1 MKKTFLPILTAA
13 LLAGLSSTHAESL
26 IRITEAMANGDIA
39 DWFEIRNF
47 GSSTY
52 SLLNHRMDDGS
63 FNIANSV
70 ALTGIDDIAAGETVV
85 FIEGTSTT
93 ANTFRTN
100 WGLDSSVKIG
110 FYSGSQLSF
119 SAGGDGLTLFSNTAA
134 NSGTE
139 LPGPFGTSSNLIRVS
154 FGAAT
159 SGSSFYWS
167 YDSAGASTSSATG
180 VITDANAPGA
190 LLTWN
195 NAGTA
200 MNATPGTVPEPSSS
214 ALLGLGTIALLGLR
228 RLNRKA

>member
-1 MKKTFLPILTAA
+1 MKRTILPILTAA

-26 IRITEAMANGDIA
+26 IRITEAMTNGDIA

-52 SLLNHRMDDGS
+52 SLLNHRMDDNS

-93 ANTFRTN
+93 ADTFRTN

-110 FYSGSQLSF
+110 FYSGSGVGF
-119 SAGGDGLTLFSNTAA
+119 SSSGDGLTLYSNASPT
-134 NSGTE
+134 GTE
-139 LPGPFGTSSNLIRVS
+139 LAGPNSNLIRVS

-159 SGSSFYWS
+159 SGTSLFWS
-167 YDSAGASTSSATG
+167 YDAAGANLANGLTAQNSPSAYYGDVTTWQNG
-180 VITDANAPGA
+180 V
-190 LLTWN
+190 
-195 NAGTA
+195 TA
-200 MNATPGTVPEPSSS
+200 MVGTPGSVPEPSSS
-214 ALLGLGTIALLGLR
+214 ALLGLGTMALLALR